1 MKNLKR
7 ILLVLMFG
15 SIATQGFAQTFG
27 ARASV
32 GFVNVSS
39 DNDDVSD
46 LFGRQTGFQIG
57 GTIDLPLGDMAYLES
72 GLLYSKKGFKT
83 PNNKINLGYIN
94 IPIGVRYHI
103 TEIGGGSNL
112 YVAGGLY
119 AGFLLSA
126 NADGNKLNIGNSEED
141 NYKPLDFG
149 IDGGLGVLINDQIDI
164 RIAYELGLANIAAFN
179 DFKLNNAAL
188 LLSVG
193 YKFGN

>member
-32 GFVNVSS
+32 GFTNVTS
-39 DNDDVSD
+39 DNDAVSD
-46 LFGRQTGFQIG
+46 AFGRQTGFQIG
-57 GTIDLPLGDMAYLES
+57 GTIDLALSDMAYLES
-72 GLLYSKKGFKT
+72 GLLYTKKGFEASTAKV
-83 PNNKINLGYIN
+83 NFGYIN
-94 IPIGVRYHI
+94 IPVGIRYHI

-112 YVAGGLY
+112 YVAGGFY
-119 AGFLLSA
+119 AAFLLSA
-126 NADGNKLNIGNSEED
+126 KADGNKLNIGNSEED

-164 RIAYELGLANIAAFN
+164 RIGYELGLANIAAFN
-179 DFKLNNAAL
+179 DFKLNNTAL